1 MSTKNDKSREDLEKL
16 ANVLINDF
24 GSIEELDLF
33 WHTHSRRSIDT
44 LFKLKYDCSYYYAKK
59 IFLDFFGFSIRTPV
73 ETKQIQKINADN
85 TKLKRYGRTNVG
97 QFGSIEFTNSI
108 LNKYGVCN
116 VANAPEI
123 KEKKVKTCLQKYG
136 VVTNL
141 ISTAAKAYKNKKYCF
156 DNCFFDSSWELAL
169 WIYAKDHNEQI
180 VREPIQLS
188 FTFDDK
194 EHFYTPDFNYNNC
207 LIEIKG
213 SQFLD
218 PVYGFKNPY
227 DKSVNELYQA
237 KYNCIIQNNVK
248 IWSYADIKPYLLYIK
263 NTYGKNYL
271 KQFRIT
277 Q

>member
-24 GSIEELDLF
+24 GSIKELDLF

-59 IFLDFFGFSIRTPV
+59 IFLDFFGFSIRTSV

-123 KEKKVKTCLQKYG
+123 KEKTF
-136 VVTNL
+136 TD
-141 ISTAAKAYKNKKYCF
+141 S
-156 DNCFFDSSWELAL
+156 DSSAG
-169 WIYAKDHNEQI
+169 
-180 VREPIQLS
+180 
-188 FTFDDK
+188 DK
-194 EHFYTPDFNYNNC
+194 
-207 LIEIKG
+207 
-213 SQFLD
+213 
-218 PVYGFKNPY
+218 
-227 DKSVNELYQA
+227 
-237 KYNCIIQNNVK
+237 
-248 IWSYADIKPYLLYIK
+248 
-263 NTYGKNYL
+263 
-271 KQFRIT
+271 
-277 Q
+277 